1 MKNSKVRGLKE
12 YQLLQKKTSVKL
24 KTAAETQTENRHFL
38 KSEKHLNRPAFTL
51 KKKN

>member
-24 KTAAETQTENRHFL
+24 KTAAET
-38 KSEKHLNRPAFTL
+38 
-51 KKKN
+51 